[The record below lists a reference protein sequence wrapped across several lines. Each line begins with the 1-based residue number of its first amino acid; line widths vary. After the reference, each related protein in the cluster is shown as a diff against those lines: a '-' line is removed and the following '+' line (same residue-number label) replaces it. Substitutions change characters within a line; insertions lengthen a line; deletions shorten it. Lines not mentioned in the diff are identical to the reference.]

1 MLLKLQL
8 TSIYWAYV
16 MATSLDVIDTVMED
30 IVTNL
35 KKFIAWCEVRHITS
49 RELNTIWLKLDF

>member
-1 MLLKLQL
+1 
-8 TSIYWAYV
+8 
-16 MATSLDVIDTVMED
+16 MAILLDVIDTVMED

-49 RELNTIWLKLDF
+49 REICTTWLKLDF

>member
-30 IVTNL
+30 IVTNE
-35 KKFIAWCEVRHITS
+35 EVHS
-49 RELNTIWLKLDF
+49 LV